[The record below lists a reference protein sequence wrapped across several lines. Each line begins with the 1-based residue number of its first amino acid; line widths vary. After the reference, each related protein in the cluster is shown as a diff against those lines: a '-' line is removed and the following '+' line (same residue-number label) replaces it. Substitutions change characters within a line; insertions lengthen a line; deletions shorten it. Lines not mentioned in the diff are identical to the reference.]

1 MTSRIAILK
10 AEIEEREQ
18 EIAHILQEEE
28 AEAARIKVEAARIK
42 EEEAS
47 KAREALAHAKTA
59 WITEE
64 PHKKRISLIDALN
77 IAIDTGEDYI
87 FAVNSVKRAEAKLAE
102 YDGFATMG
110 AYEARE
116 VLEDEIANS
125 VDAQRK
131 CYPSIHNVLVAMRES
146 ERERSR
152 YLERVGLD
160 LATLKAV
167 IGC

>member
-1 MTSRIAILK
+1 
-10 AEIEEREQ
+10 
-18 EIAHILQEEE
+18 
-28 AEAARIKVEAARIK
+28 
-42 EEEAS
+42 
-47 KAREALAHAKTA
+47 
-59 WITEE
+59 
-64 PHKKRISLIDALN
+64 
-77 IAIDTGEDYI
+77 
-87 FAVNSVKRAEAKLAE
+87 
-102 YDGFATMG
+102 MG

-152 YLERVGLD
+152 YLERLGLD
-160 LATLKAV
+160 LATLKKV

>member
-28 AEAARIKVEAARIK
+28 AEAARIK

-116 VLEDEIANS
+116 VLEDEIAIS

-152 YLERVGLD
+152 YLERLGLD
-160 LATLKAV
+160 LETLKKV